1 MSMNV
6 AKVFQNILL
15 TAVMGLVAFAWSC
28 EERKPQTGIGMP
40 CPRAALT
47 ELGGSTVT
55 IPDDFR
61 GRVLVVRFWSDCCSY
76 NINEME
82 GLGSLHDKY
91 SDRGLTVIT
100 VYAGTT
106 GNAARQFREEL
117 KIPYP
122 VLLDIDSAVTR
133 QCGVSKLP
141 TTLVIDRSGVIR
153 GKIIGES
160 EKKAWTESYEKLV
173 SGLL

>member
-1 MSMNV
+1 M
-6 AKVFQNILL
+6 
-15 TAVMGLVAFAWSC
+15 
-28 EERKPQTGIGMP
+28 GMP
-40 CPRAALT
+40 CPCSDLT
-47 ELGGSTVT
+47 ELGGYPMTL
-55 IPDDFR
+55 PDDFK
-61 GRVLVVRFWSDCCSY
+61 GKVLVVRFWSDCCSY

-91 SDRGLTVIT
+91 AGRGLSVIT
-100 VYAGTT
+100 VYSGATKA
-106 GNAARQFREEL
+106 AARQFREEL
-117 KIPYP
+117 KISYP
-122 VLLDIDSAVTR
+122 VLLDTDSTVAR

-141 TTLVIDRSGVIR
+141 TTLIIDKGGIIR